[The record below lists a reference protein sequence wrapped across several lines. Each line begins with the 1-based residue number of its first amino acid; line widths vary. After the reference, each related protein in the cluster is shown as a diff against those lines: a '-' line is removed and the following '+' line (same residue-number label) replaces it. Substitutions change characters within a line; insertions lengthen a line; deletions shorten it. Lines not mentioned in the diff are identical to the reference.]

1 MKDKLKLI
9 LSFIISLLPLNILR
23 VLAYKVLF
31 NYQLQGAKIGW
42 FTLINI
48 EKLTIK
54 NASIGSFNFCSGPL
68 KLTMLSGSRMG
79 SLNYIKCVKRPTT
92 FSSKRHFFIE
102 ENVTI
107 TTHHLFD
114 VLGEIRVGKGT
125 FIAGVRSQFWTHGGM
140 SDELDIIIGEGCYIG
155 SGVKFTP
162 GTKLAPKTLCAI
174 GSVVTKKFNESNILI
189 AGVPAKKIKENI
201 NWRKNWK

>member
-1 MKDKLKLI
+1 MKDRLKLI
-9 LSFIISLLPLNILR
+9 LSLTVSLLPLNILR
-23 VLAYKVLF
+23 VLAYRVLF

-54 NASIGSFNFCSGPL
+54 NASIGSFTFCSGPMR
-68 KLTMLSGSRMG
+68 LTMLSGSSIG
-79 SLNYIKCVKRPTT
+79 SLNYIKCGKWATA
-92 FSSKRHFFIE
+92 FSSKRHFFID

-107 TTHHLFD
+107 TTQHLFD
-114 VLGEIRVGKGT
+114 VFGEIRIGKGS

-140 SDELDIIIGEGCYIG
+140 SDEVDIIIGEECYIG

-174 GSVVTKKFNESNILI
+174 GSVVTKEFNESNILI

-201 NWRKNWK
+201 NWRENWK